1 MNAREILIYLSLK
14 FNGDYRRIREA
25 IEKHEYID
33 DDIDIPKT
41 DYKAVTIVDEDYPE
55 ELKRYTMCPIVLFY
69 YGDLSLIKD
78 INKNLAVIGSRI
90 TTEYG
95 SEATKEIVKDVAKDV
110 VIVSG
115 MARGIDSI
123 AQAQAIKC
131 GGKTVAILGSGID
144 YCYPETNRDLY
155 EEIKKNHLVISE
167 YPGQTQ
173 PTADQFRF
181 RNRLIAMLS
190 NTVLITEAYRK
201 SGTSITANIALNIG
215 KNVCCLPY
223 PIGRYSLCNHLI
235 SQGAY
240 LIENG
245 NQVLDLMKI
254 REDVPIFDL

>member
-69 YGDLSLIKD
+69 YGNLSLIKD

-115 MARGIDSI
+115 MVITLITSS
-123 AQAQAIKC
+123 
-131 GGKTVAILGSGID
+131 TVSSFFFSGLMKR
-144 YCYPETNRDLY
+144 PALR
-155 EEIKKNHLVISE
+155 IKKLNNPLKRIS
-167 YPGQTQ
+167 
-173 PTADQFRF
+173 
-181 RNRLIAMLS
+181 
-190 NTVLITEAYRK
+190 V
-201 SGTSITANIALNIG
+201 
-215 KNVCCLPY
+215 
-223 PIGRYSLCNHLI
+223 
-235 SQGAY
+235 
-240 LIENG
+240 
-245 NQVLDLMKI
+245 
-254 REDVPIFDL
+254 